1 MERLPLV
8 LVALQLALVRHLR
21 TARQP
26 PLEPPPR
33 ARVVEVTL
41 GTVVQALRT
50 FPMSMRGSI
59 TNSRLSTSKAASP
72 SSSGNAAIV
81 AAIPYSAAGVLGAV
95 IAAVFV

>member
-1 MERLPLV
+1 MGRLPLV
-8 LVALQLALVRHLR
+8 LVALQLALVRHLLR

-26 PLEPPPR
+26 LPEPPP
-33 ARVVEVTL
+33 RVVEVTL
-41 GTVVQALRT
+41 GTVGQALRT

-59 TNSRLSTSKAASP
+59 TNSRPSTSKAASP

-81 AAIPYSAAGVLGAV
+81 AAIPYSVAGVLGAV